1 MSILENTGK
10 TVIRGVTRDKMS
22 RIGERIE
29 NTTSGL
35 KSESG
40 RRIESLAAQI
50 RRLGDELE
58 SHAEA
63 GKIARELEK
72 TADYLRYRRTSD
84 IAEDAWNLVR
94 TNRAFWVAG
103 AFLGGVLVYSVVR
116 RVQRS

>member
-1 MSILENTGK
+1 MNILEDTGRA
-10 TVIRGVTRDKMS
+10 VIRGVTREK
-22 RIGERIE
+22 IGRVGEHIE
-29 NTTSGL
+29 SGTAGL

-58 SHAEA
+58 SSAEA
-63 GKIARELEK
+63 GRIARELEK

-84 IAEDAWNLVR
+84 IAEDAWHLVR

-116 RVQRS
+116 RARRE